1 MNDDDSLYS
10 KGTTLSLVAGPVNK
24 QLLINLTHEH
34 TPNCSEV
41 VSAIAYASENNLA
54 LFEACKQYGRNLTF
68 YGRYDEGVP
77 VEPGVVGWF
86 LEQASPNYVCRMV
99 PDILHAKVIWWVDVG
114 AYIGSANLTDRAWNS
129 NIEAGFYLN
138 QDELEDS
145 GMFDELRRFFS
156 AVEERSQPI
165 SKEFHKHLL
174 ELVAQR
180 TGIAKAEAEFRK
192 KAKRFFPPARGITEV
207 ESRRA
212 SSEKGYIRF
221 EQAWRE
227 SLQALRD
234 ISSLVV
240 RDEYRPAWIPPETP
254 AGAQADQFIHAYY
267 YRFIRGHRGSAIVD
281 AAHAKNRVNREKALK
296 EALEWW
302 RAADF
307 DYSEEQRHLLQWA
320 SQLQEALS
328 RERLR
333 TLTKDEFIDALS
345 KVHAIRAYGGKRRN
359 ADLGIET
366 ETAKLEDKLIPHL
379 TEIWKARSKH
389 GKTAVEMLEHVI
401 WGNGPIERRIWDGVE
416 SEIWSIP
423 NLGFSAL
430 GEIVG
435 WARPDDYPPRNDRSI
450 KGLRA
455 LGQQVRSV

>member
-1 MNDDDSLYS
+1 MNEDSLYS
-10 KGTTLSLVAGPVNK
+10 KGIILSLVAGPVNK

-54 LFEACKQYGRNLTF
+54 LFEVCKQYGKSLTF
-68 YGRYDEGVP
+68 YGRYDESVP

-86 LEQASPNYVCRMV
+86 LEKASPNYVCRMV

-129 NIEAGFYLN
+129 NIEAGVYLN
-138 QDELEDS
+138 QDALEDS
-145 GMFDELRRFFS
+145 GMLEELRRFFS
-156 AVEERSQPI
+156 VVEERSQPI

-174 ELVAQR
+174 ALTAQR
-180 TGIAKAEAEFRK
+180 AGIAKAEAEFRK
-192 KAKRFFPPARGITEV
+192 MAKRFFPPARGITEV
-207 ESRRA
+207 ETRRA
-212 SSEKGYIRF
+212 SQEKGYIRF
-221 EQAWRE
+221 EKAWRE

-234 ISSLVV
+234 IASLVV
-240 RDEYRPAWIPPETP
+240 RDEYRPFWIPSETP

-267 YRFIRGHRGSAIVD
+267 YRYIKGHRGSSIVD
-281 AAHAKNRVNREKALK
+281 AAHSKNRVNREQALK

-307 DYSEEQRHLLQWA
+307 DYSEEKRHLLQWA
-320 SQLQEALS
+320 RQLQAALS
-328 RERLR
+328 RERLHM
-333 TLTKDEFIDALS
+333 LSMEEFIGALS

-379 TEIWKARSKH
+379 TEIWNARSKQ
-389 GKTAVEMLEHVI
+389 GKTVVEILEHVI

-416 SEIWSIP
+416 SETWSIP
-423 NLGFSAL
+423 GLGFSAL

-435 WARPDDYPPRNDRSI
+435 WARPNDYPPRNDRSI

-455 LGQQVRSV
+455 LGQEVRSV